1 MGLALRLAFTV
12 LTSLAWTY
20 GFMVL
25 VYQVPLTSPVTS
37 LNMLITSLV
46 TSFASQNVPRF
57 GHVPSHVPWR
67 YYIFDH
73 VPRMQPKPGA
83 CPRRS
88 RCGGSRPSLDWTEC
102 VGVGVGVLACSDL
115 N

>member
-46 TSFASQNVPRF
+46 TS
-57 GHVPSHVPWR
+57 
-67 YYIFDH
+67 
-73 VPRMQPKPGA
+73 
-83 CPRRS
+83 
-88 RCGGSRPSLDWTEC
+88 LDI
-102 VGVGVGVLACSDL
+102 
-115 N
+115 